1 MKSAKAAI
9 EAGFERWALALYR
22 RPRVTLLVLAAL
34 TGFFLFQMP
43 RLDFDTSSESLLH
56 ADDPYRLAYDR
67 FREDFGQD
75 RNIILGITGPNIFSS
90 EFLGR
95 LQALHREIEETVP
108 HVKRVKSLVT
118 ARHVTGENDFLHVGE
133 LLESWPEEPMDM
145 GQLRQQVMENP
156 FYRNFLISEDGDLT
170 AIVIE
175 TDAVIASA
183 PASND
188 EVLAGFSDDAPAG
201 KTGSGASDTEER
213 FIGAPEIR
221 EIVDAVT
228 RLIPRYQAPD
238 FQIRFSGSPVVV
250 DLFNRAVATDMTRC
264 ALYTL
269 VVITL
274 AMGLLFR
281 RVSGVCL
288 PLIVVTASV
297 ISALGIMA
305 MAGVKIKIMTAILP
319 VFILCVGVADSV
331 HVLTIFFR
339 EYRPGASRAEAV
351 AHAMGHSGLPVLL
364 TSLTTAAG
372 LLSFSFAEISA
383 IGEMGIFSAVG
394 VFMALFY
401 TICLLPPL
409 LALLPLRPGR
419 ASAGH
424 SRAMDRVLSGLARF
438 ATTHPKKIVA
448 GGVFLMILSLALLP
462 RLRYVDHVLNYFSDR
477 MQVKHDMVY
486 IDRELRGIISF
497 EVIVD
502 TNRENGLHEP
512 DQLRRIDDAAR
523 QVKAE
528 SAAMGPEFA
537 VAKIFSLTDVVKE
550 INQALHNDDPA
561 FYTIPEERRLVAQ
574 ELLLFENSGSD
585 ELEPVVDTTFSKTRV
600 SIKVP
605 WLDSVGLYRLSEQI
619 RRVFEITFAGHADT
633 SLTGMSLILARTLP
647 ATLSSMEQ
655 SYLLAAVVISVLM
668 VLLAGDI
675 RIGLLAMFPNLLP
688 ILAVMGALAAA
699 NIHLDMTVLM
709 IGSIAIGLVVDDTM
723 HFIHHF
729 RRHLDRVGDP
739 AAAVRL
745 TLLGAGRALLITTL
759 VLAGGFLAL
768 TAATMPHMV
777 RFGLLLTLVL
787 VLALAA
793 DFILAPALMVLTAKK
808 PPVPHYE
815 IITPVPVQKDEPPD
829 RKTGTHD

>member
-22 RPRVTLLVLAAL
+22 RPRVSLLVLAAL
-34 TGFFLFQMP
+34 TGFFLFQIP
-43 RLDFDTSSESLLH
+43 RLEFDTSSESLLH
-56 ADDPYRLAYDR
+56 ANDPYRLAYDR

-75 RNIILGITGPNIFSS
+75 RNIILGVSGPNIFSS

-108 HVKRVKSLVT
+108 HVRRVKSLVT

-145 GQLRQQVMENP
+145 GQLRQQVMGNP

-175 TDAVIASA
+175 TDAIIASA

-188 EVLAGFSDDAPAG
+188 DVLAGFSDAPAG
-201 KTGSGASDTEER
+201 KTGSSGSDAKDR

-269 VVITL
+269 AVITL

-288 PLIVVTASV
+288 PLVVVTASV

-339 EYRPGASRAEAV
+339 EYRPGASRADAV

-372 LLSFSFAEISA
+372 LLSFAFAEISA

-394 VFMALFY
+394 VAMALIY

-409 LALLPLRPGR
+409 LALLPLKPGR

-424 SRAMDRVLSGLARF
+424 SRVMDRVLSGFARF

-448 GGVFLMILSLALLP
+448 GSIFLLMLSLALLP

-486 IDRELRGIISF
+486 IDRALRGIISF

-502 TNRENGLHEP
+502 TNRENGLHDP
-512 DQLRRIDDAAR
+512 DQLKRIDDAAR
-523 QVKAE
+523 KVKAE

-537 VAKIFSLTDVVKE
+537 VAKILSLTDVVKE

-619 RRVFEITFAGHADT
+619 RRVFETTFAGHAET

-655 SYLLAAVVISVLM
+655 SYLLAGVVISLLM

-688 ILAVMGALAAA
+688 ILVVMGALAAL

-729 RRHLDRVGDP
+729 RRHLDRVGNSSE
-739 AAAVRL
+739 AVLR
-745 TLLGAGRALLITTL
+745 TLLSTGRALLITTL

-808 PPVPHYE
+808 PPVPRCE
-815 IITPVPVQKDEPPD
+815 ALTPVQVRENEPPD